1 MKYKKFQLI
10 LLFCL
15 ISSALAI
22 ATIRANSYVHES
34 KDYIEVCSKGVAYVP
49 LDTKFVKCN
58 GIIRKVMGFTRI
70 LPTLETDC
78 ECPKCCDGSCWVIIY
93 GDPAPEQE
101 IENLP
106 NSPDHSYKSNNKKDS
121 GDFWLMWLAC

>member
-1 MKYKKFQLI
+1 MKHKKFQLI

-15 ISSALAI
+15 ISSAFAI
-22 ATIRANSYVHES
+22 ATIKANSYVNES
-34 KDYIEVCSKGVAYVP
+34 KEYIEVCSKGIVYVP

-70 LPTLETDC
+70 LPMETDC

-93 GDPAPEQE
+93 GDPTPEQE
-101 IENLP
+101 TENLP
-106 NSPDHSYKSNNKKDS
+106 NSPDHSYKSDNKGDS
-121 GDFWLMWLAC
+121 DGYWFLWLAC

>member
-34 KDYIEVCSKGVAYVP
+34 KDFIEVCSKGVAYVP
-49 LDTKFVKCN
+49 FDTKFVKCN
-58 GIIRKVMGFTRI
+58 GIIRKVMGFARFLTDAVA
-70 LPTLETDC
+70 DC
-78 ECPKCCDGSCWVIIY
+78 ECPKCCDGSCWITIY
-93 GDPAPEQE
+93 DG
-101 IENLP
+101 
-106 NSPDHSYKSNNKKDS
+106 NSYW
-121 GDFWLMWLAC
+121 FLWLAC